1 MVDALYL
8 ADEEETLWSE
18 WYRHLAERGIPPM
31 HQLPRD
37 LWRYRVPRLDVA
49 DLTTANRLARV
60 GLGRPTPGRKT
71 WPPFQEAGE
80 TLWGEGW
87 RGLLAPSAARPDGLV
102 LCLFVDDPA
111 SLTAEPVP
119 PPRVVTKPPVPP
131 TGMRT

>member
-8 ADEEETLWSE
+8 ADEDDTLWAE

-37 LWRYRVPRLDVA
+37 RWRYRVPQLDVA
-49 DLTTANRLARV
+49 DLTTADRLARV
-60 GLGRPTPGRKT
+60 GLGPPTPGRRT
-71 WPPFQEAGE
+71 WRPCQEVGE
-80 TLWGEGW
+80 TLWSEGW

-111 SLTAEPVP
+111 SLPAEPGR
-119 PPRVVTKPPVPP
+119 PPRVVTEPPVPP